1 MVERININ
9 TIAAHF
15 KTSTTTVSKALNGK
29 KGVSPKLRCE
39 ILEYAKENSYI
50 PNLYGRGLKGKT
62 LRVIGVIISDNCN
75 PSFAELVQGIEHCAN
90 EADYNIILCNSNE
103 NWETEK
109 KHIGILI
116 EKGVEGIIIT
126 PTEKQGKHEGF
137 ERYAPFQNLGVP
149 IVFAFRTMEGCTFD
163 VVKTDNIYGAY
174 LATKYLIE
182 KGHRSLLHITTN
194 LDISTRYERIE
205 GFRRALE
212 EQGLPFTQDM
222 VFTVSAYGMESSE
235 QDVRR
240 LLSGKRSF
248 TGIFVFNDLLAI
260 GAVKAMHDLGIA
272 VPGDIAVIGFDNMYF
287 SSVCTVPLTT
297 VPQYNKQMGEAAL
310 QILMERVGN
319 GVYGGRIL
327 REYRPD
333 TVIVRNSV

>member
-1 MVERININ
+1 MGERRININ

-15 KTSTTTVSKALNGK
+15 TTSATTVSKALNGK
-29 KGVSPKLRCE
+29 KGVSTKLRRE
-39 ILEYAKENSYI
+39 ILQYAKENNYI

-62 LRVIGVIISDNCN
+62 LRVIGVVISDNCN

-103 NWETEK
+103 SWETEK

-116 EKGVEGIIIT
+116 EKGVEGIIII
-126 PTEKQGKHEGF
+126 PTERQGKHEGF
-137 ERYAPFQNLGVP
+137 ERYMPFQNLGVP

-163 VVKTDNIYGAY
+163 VVKTDNRYGAY
-174 LATKYLIE
+174 LATKYLID

-205 GFRRALE
+205 GFKKALE
-212 EQGLPFTQDM
+212 EAKLPFADDM

-240 LLSGKRSF
+240 LLTEKRGF

-272 VPGDIAVIGFDNMYF
+272 VPGDIAVIGFDNMSF

-297 VPQYNKQMGEAAL
+297 VSQHNRQMGEAAFK
-310 QILMERVGN
+310 ILMERIT
-319 GVYGGRIL
+319 GGKHGSIL

-333 TVIVRNSV
+333 ALILRDSV